1 MKISV
6 DINSVMDNTF
16 AVFGSW
22 QSTFISF
29 PEAISENIS
38 NFYLFNEFYL
48 FEWNFM
54 LMLW

>member
-54 LMLW
+54 LML